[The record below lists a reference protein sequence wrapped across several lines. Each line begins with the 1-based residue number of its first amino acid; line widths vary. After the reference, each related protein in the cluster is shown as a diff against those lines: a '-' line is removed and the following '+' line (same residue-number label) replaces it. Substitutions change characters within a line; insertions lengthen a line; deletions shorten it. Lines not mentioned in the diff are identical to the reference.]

1 MSEMCKRCGNKLESI
16 IMIVVLILLITIVW
30 WSRNYFTQLIDNMK
44 DARMQV
50 KAESVSFCP
59 CSCATTNAI
68 ANTDAGTV
76 SPCRATNV
84 ASQCSVMIQ
93 KPTMDSMVHKVEL
106 SQDKIGQDDSL
117 LIRTAYEALNEE
129 FTSWLTVLG
138 LIGGVF
144 GLLVPLVGYL
154 LQHHT
159 LKTERDQLMS
169 DWTDWKESVKEY
181 VSDISSKVNELE
193 KKIEGIDAKSRSVKD
208 RFEMC
213 ERQNIRSQE
222 FPLAVRIN
230 HVISARRNDLD
241 IELVEI
247 ANIVIG
253 FDYLLES
260 IVRWG
265 EDVVI
270 IRAKM
275 HEWINNIDAMWHKM
289 TDAQHEKVCELLRG
303 YFKPSPEFA
312 SRDDFLR
319 ILRIDSEE
327 FKWLENFFKP
337 FAPWKFS

>member
-1 MSEMCKRCGNKLESI
+1 MSEMCDNRSGRLESV
-16 IMIVVLILLITIVW
+16 IMFVVLILLITIVW
-30 WSRNYFTQLIDNMK
+30 WSRNYFTLLIDNMK
-44 DARMQV
+44 DSRMQV
-50 KAESVSFCP
+50 KAERVS
-59 CSCATTNAI
+59 SCACLCMTNNVI
-68 ANTDAGTV
+68 ADTYAETV
-76 SPCRATNV
+76 SPCRLTNE
-84 ASQCSVMIQ
+84 ASKCSTMI
-93 KPTMDSMVHKVEL
+93 KPTMDSMGHKAGL
-106 SQDKIGQDDSL
+106 SQDKIGQDNPL
-117 LIRTAYEALNEE
+117 AIRDAYEALNIE

-138 LIGGVF
+138 LVGGVF
-144 GLLVPLVGYL
+144 GLLIPLVSYL

-169 DWTDWKESVKEY
+169 DWKELVKEY
-181 VSDISSKVNELE
+181 VSDISSKVDKLE
-193 KKIEGIDAKSRSVKD
+193 KKIEGIDTKSRSVKD
-208 RFEMC
+208 RFEKC

-230 HVISARRNDLD
+230 HVIGANRTDLD
-241 IELVEI
+241 VELVEV

-275 HEWINNIDAMWHKM
+275 HEWINTIDTMWRKM
-289 TDAQHEKVCELLRG
+289 TDEQHEKVYKLLSV

-319 ILRIDSEE
+319 ILRAESED
-327 FKWLENFFKP
+327 FKWLEKFFRP
-337 FAPWKFS
+337 FAPWKFN

>member
-1 MSEMCKRCGNKLESI
+1 MSKDKCEPI
-16 IMIVVLILLITIVW
+16 IMIFVLGLLIMIVW
-30 WSRNYFTQLIDNMK
+30 WSRNYFTLLIDNMK

-50 KAESVSFCP
+50 KAESVS
-59 CSCATTNAI
+59 SCAWLYATTNAI
-68 ANTDAGTV
+68 ANADVGTV
-76 SPCRATNV
+76 SPCGVTNEV
-84 ASQCSVMIQ
+84 SKCSVMRH
-93 KPTMDSMVHKVEL
+93 KPMIDSTELKEGL
-106 SQDKIGQDDSL
+106 SQGKIGQDHPL
-117 LIRTAYEALNEE
+117 AIRNAYEALDKE

-138 LIGGVF
+138 LLGGVF
-144 GLLVPLVGYL
+144 GLLVPLVSYL

-159 LKTERDQLMS
+159 LKTEREQLMS
-169 DWTDWKESVKEY
+169 DWKELVKEY
-181 VSDISSKVNELE
+181 VSGITSKVNGLE
-193 KKIEGIDAKSRSVKD
+193 KKLEVIETKSLSAKD
-208 RFEMC
+208 RFEKC
-213 ERQNIRSQE
+213 ERQNMRSLE

-230 HVISARRNDLD
+230 HVIRTHRTDLD

-260 IVRWG
+260 ILRWG

-275 HEWINNIDAMWHKM
+275 HEWINNIDAMWRKM
-289 TDAQHEKVCELLRG
+289 TDEQRKKVCELLRG

-319 ILRIDSEE
+319 ILRTDSEE